1 MISHKRKCIN
11 RIMTGFKHLVCGGR
25 FHLCLLSAGASDC
38 KKLHFGGGVYVLYA
52 LHDLNCVVGS
62 KEKIGIVGRTRAGKS
77 SLKTYRKNELQGEGY
92 YEQGRSTLIILAKNR
107 DQFSI
112 HYVSFQMPQKV
123 ITYLSLYAS

>member
-1 MISHKRKCIN
+1 M
-11 RIMTGFKHLVCGGR
+11 
-25 FHLCLLSAGASDC
+25 
-38 KKLHFGGGVYVLYA
+38 LYA

-92 YEQGRSTLIILAKNR
+92 YEQGRSTLIFLAKNR

-112 HYVSFQMPQKV
+112 ADALAEFRCSPIVKKLK
-123 ITYLSLYAS
+123 I